1 MLLNRSRALELMR
14 EHDVVAM
21 IGTTHENVTYL
32 TGHVGWA
39 MRVYRQRKNCAV
51 MVNDPSAGT
60 DLILNRGDNTYYASY
75 GGYAEKVYSYGGQGL
90 HITPDAWIPDAEMK
104 RYIELNDSAGKHK
117 TLLDGLLAALEAR
130 GISKGKVALD
140 EEACGPEL
148 FRALKEKLPNC
159 DFIPGSG
166 LFLMIRLVKT
176 EDELKAMR
184 AAARIN
190 EDAVEEVF
198 RFVRPGVT
206 ENEVA
211 EVWRQAVAKPGGMW
225 HWFHFNSGPRGVA
238 IFPPTDRK
246 IQKGELFMFDAGIF
260 YQNYNSDTGSCGS
273 LGEPC
278 AQARREWKAVEE
290 GFHETV
296 DIVKAGVTGGQIYHS
311 LVRNIKS
318 RWPSF
323 EATFAGHTIGLEA
336 REFPFILGPETRH
349 NQPFLPPTSEI
360 PLPENSVINIEAPIG
375 TFGFGGY
382 QIEYTIVVKQ
392 NGWEMLLPQNRQMRV
407 IAA

>member
-1 MLLNRSRALELMR
+1 MLLNKSRALQLMR
-14 EHDVVAM
+14 EHDVVAI

-32 TGHVGWA
+32 TGHVGWVT
-39 MRVYRQRKNCAV
+39 RVYRQRKNCAV
-51 MVNDPSAGT
+51 MVNDPAAGP
-60 DLILNRGDNTYYASY
+60 DLILNRGDNTYYATY
-75 GGYAEKVYSYGGQGL
+75 RGDAEKVYAYGGQGL
-90 HITPDAWIPDAEMK
+90 HITPDEWTPDAEMK
-104 RYIELNDSAGKHK
+104 RYIELNDSAGNHK
-117 TLLDGLLAALEAR
+117 TLLDGPLAAHKAR
-130 GISKGKVALD
+130 GIGKRKIALD
-140 EEACGPEL
+140 EEGCGPEL

-238 IFPPTDRK
+238 IFPPTGRK
-246 IQKGELFMFDAGIF
+246 IQNGDLFMFDAGIF

-278 AQARREWKAVEE
+278 AQAQREWKAVDE
-290 GFHETV
+290 GFHETL

-407 IAA
+407 IAV